1 MACSSWL
8 SVLVG
13 VALLVGCG
21 SAERYPAVDDA
32 AAEAL
37 PSRSSSR
44 SDSDAEPPSATARDE
59 GVLRVSAR
67 SALQRRLGAV
77 HFVVRDSA
85 GEVIAGGDQEARD
98 GHVEALELSMALPAA
113 EGLRLE
119 LTATTT
125 DAETSTCTAFVGPF
139 RIEAGSEASFEV
151 FVWRCDGAPGAA
163 APEPEC
169 YWLADWVGV
178 TRTSAASGE
187 LIGVSAA
194 GHDAAGEPARIAWS
208 TSAPEQGR
216 FIDATAGDT
225 SFRCAA
231 PNVAVPL
238 SVALSDDQCQ
248 SQFTKLVS
256 CR

>member
-1 MACSSWL
+1 MACSSRL

-13 VALLVGCG
+13 VAILVGCG
-21 SAERYPAVDDA
+21 SAERYSAVDDS

-37 PSRSSSR
+37 PSSSWR
-44 SDSDAEPPSATARDE
+44 FDSGGEPPSAAARDE

-85 GEVIAGGDQEARD
+85 GVVIAGGDQEADD
-98 GHVEALELSMALPAA
+98 GYVEALELSMALSAG

-125 DAETSTCTAFVGPF
+125 DAEASTCTAFVGPF

-178 TRTSAASGE
+178 TRTSAAIGE

-208 TSAPEQGR
+208 TSTPEQGR

-238 SVALSDDQCQ
+238 SVALSDDRCL